1 MIMRVYG
8 RSCSCSSPAVIK
20 KNDSQTTVFRHC
32 YDHARQR
39 QSALEKKLAEFT
51 KSMALLQVGK
61 LFNAPAPDTAKLN
74 MPCLNKVLSDLRTE
88 RQVMSRMRMLQAHG
102 VNTCLRYLEPIRMYV
117 HTKGWSQK
125 SVAQFFVFRCIIKKR
140 RDTLSDRCIFSSK
153 NHNCPH
159 SSF

>member
-1 MIMRVYG
+1 MSSQGDAGSTTMIMRVYG

-74 MPCLNKVLSDLRTE
+74 MPCMNKVLSDLRTE
-88 RQVMSRMRMLQAHG
+88 RQVMSRMRMLQVHG
-102 VNTCLRYLEPIRMYV
+102 VNTCLRYLEPIRTYV
-117 HTKGWSQK
+117 HTEL
-125 SVAQFFVFRCIIKKR
+125 RRMRTKR
-140 RDTLSDRCIFSSK
+140 RRGSK
-153 NHNCPH
+153 MWQ
-159 SSF
+159 